1 MRHRETHKETS
12 QFQTEN
18 RAKVR
23 SPQEIAARRGALSG
37 RKTARHEGG
46 RDLRGYKDSVEPT
59 EITAEEFLPL
69 PRSTPFVYL
78 ASSLFTLAVR
88 LLASKGARTFA
99 SLSK

>member
-1 MRHRETHKETS
+1 MCHRETHKETS

-59 EITAEEFLPL
+59 EITAEEFLP
-69 PRSTPFVYL
+69 RSPPFVYL